1 MRLSNRLSIGAAIIG
16 SVVLSLSGIAQ
27 AYDRDHDRD
36 RWERDHRFERHVEHR
51 YDHYDHRRFVE
62 ERPVFMRERAPMIVE
77 RPVFMAPQPVYQQP
91 GPSGLNLNFNIP
103 LN

>member
-16 SVVLSLSGIAQ
+16 SVVLSLSGVAQ
-27 AYDRDHDRD
+27 AYDGDHD
-36 RWERDHRFERHVEHR
+36 RWERDHRVEHRAEHR

-62 ERPVFMRERAPMIVE
+62 ERPVIVRERAPMIVE
-77 RPVFMAPQPVYQQP
+77 RPVFMAPQPAYQQP

>member
-1 MRLSNRLSIGAAIIG
+1 MRNFSKLSIGAALMG
-16 SVVLSLSGIAQ
+16 SVLLSFAGVAQ
-27 AYDRDHDRD
+27 AYDGDRD
-36 RWERDHRFERHVEHR
+36 RWERDHRYERHVDHR

-62 ERPVFMRERAPMIVE
+62 ERPVVIRERAPMIVE

>member
-1 MRLSNRLSIGAAIIG
+1 MRLSNRLSIGAALIG
-16 SVVLSLSGIAQ
+16 SVVLSLSGVAQ
-27 AYDRDHDRD
+27 AYDGDRDH
-36 RWERDHRFERHVEHR
+36 RWERDHRRFERHVEHR

-62 ERPVFMRERAPMIVE
+62 ERPVIIRERGPMIVE
-77 RPVFMAPQPVYQQP
+77 RPVFMAPQQVYQQP